1 MEENVS
7 VPGGSTAKVKT
18 EDRSIDP
25 GEKENVPDASCS
37 GTAPVKDGRKPLDG
51 FKLSSLF
58 DVLHLSPD
66 SHAEVIDQAYRL
78 VSESKGKLSLCLT

>member
-7 VPGGSTAKVKT
+7 VPVCRTAKVET

-25 GEKENVPDASCS
+25 GEKKNVPDASYS
-37 GTAPVKDGRKPLDG
+37 GTAPVKDGREPLDG
-51 FKLSSLF
+51 SKLLSLF

-78 VSESKGKLSLCLT
+78 VSEPKGKLSLWLT